1 MFEVCNEPQELI
13 GTNVKI
19 VDFEPLNVPPPKGVE
34 FDVRTNDFAAV
45 KKVLQLTTVIVSS
58 DFVED

>member
-1 MFEVCNEPQELI
+1 VEGSPNLFEVCNEPQELI
-13 GTNVKI
+13 GTNVTI

-45 KKVLQLTTVIVSS
+45 NAYYNLQL
-58 DFVED
+58 